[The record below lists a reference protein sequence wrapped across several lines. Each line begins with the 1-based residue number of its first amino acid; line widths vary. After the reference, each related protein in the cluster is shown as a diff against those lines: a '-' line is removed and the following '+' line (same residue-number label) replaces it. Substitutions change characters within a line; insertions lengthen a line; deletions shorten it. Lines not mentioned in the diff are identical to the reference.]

1 MPIQVVQIARP
12 TTFTL
17 HTGGSVQKE
26 FHPSEDPMSREAA
39 LETSGQELRTSSFA
53 AGFPERFSDALESAK
68 GALEGIGSMSGAG
81 EGMLDFDNLHRYH
94 EIYRLRIELELETA
108 AVLWRA
114 AEAAWALLDVGEVLS
129 RKLEGEQGAALTE
142 GVIRRRAS
150 IVVPRPPFVEAETGG
165 GVPEQPAPQ
174 QQAQHQPA
182 QQPPPQPQQPAQPNP
197 APQQPPP
204 PQQGAPPAGRH
215 WKLSI

>member
-1 MPIQVVQIARP
+1 
-12 TTFTL
+12 
-17 HTGGSVQKE
+17 
-26 FHPSEDPMSREAA
+26 MSREAA
-39 LETSGQELRTSSFA
+39 LETSGQELKTNAFA
-53 AGFPERFSDALESAK
+53 ASFPERFSTALESAK
-68 GALEGIGSMSGAG
+68 GALEGIDSMSGASR
-81 EGMLDFDNLHRYH
+81 GMLGFENLHRYH

-129 RKLEGEQGAALTE
+129 RKMQGEQGAALTE
-142 GVIRRRAS
+142 DVIRRRAS

-165 GVPEQPAPQ
+165 GVPPQ
-174 QQAQHQPA
+174 QEPGQQAA
-182 QQPPPQPQQPAQPNP
+182 QQQVAQPPPPQPQQPAQPNP

-204 PQQGAPPAGRH
+204 PQQGAPPADRH